1 MRSMARIGQ
10 MEYRAAVRPAG
21 LRFFHGLDEN
31 ARQDIIAAARHI
43 KRKRGERLFRQ
54 GALAQYFF
62 VLQSGKV
69 KMTQLTPDGELVLV
83 RLVVP
88 GEAFGGIAAL
98 GNRIYPVSAEAADEC
113 LALAWNGSTM
123 ERLLRKHAQLAV
135 NLLDLLAERLHEMQ
149 ARYEELA
156 TEQVEQRLAR
166 TLLRLGERA
175 GRSVDG
181 GTLVDVRLSRRDLA
195 EMTGTSLF
203 TVSRILN
210 RWQDA
215 GIVQSRRQHI
225 LIRQSAGL
233 ETVAGSIVRR
243 RKPRE

>member
-1 MRSMARIGQ
+1 
-10 MEYRAAVRPAG
+10 
-21 LRFFHGLDEN
+21 
-31 ARQDIIAAARHI
+31 
-43 KRKRGERLFRQ
+43 
-54 GALAQYFF
+54 
-62 VLQSGKV
+62 
-69 KMTQLTPDGELVLV
+69 
-83 RLVVP
+83 
-88 GEAFGGIAAL
+88 
-98 GNRIYPVSAEAADEC
+98 
-113 LALAWNGSTM
+113 M